1 MNDEM
6 IALAHRALGD
16 PTRFQIVRFLSC
28 CLRTVEMDDEGGII
42 GPTAGEVCCHITGA
56 TKISSTISHHLH
68 ELESAG
74 LIAMERRGKTMLCRL
89 RPETFIQLSESLLLT
104 SQGEPNDCC

>member
-6 IALAHRALGD
+6 IVLAHRALGD
-16 PTRFQIVRFLSC
+16 STRFQIVRFLSC
-28 CLRTVEMDDEGGII
+28 CLRTIEVDDDGGVI

-68 ELESAG
+68 ELEAAG
-74 LIAMERRGKTMLCRL
+74 LIILERKGKTTLCRL
-89 RPETFIQLSESLLLT
+89 RPETFIQLSQSLLLT
-104 SQGEPNDCC
+104 SEGVPNDCC

>member
-1 MNDEM
+1 VQF
-6 IALAHRALGD
+6 LA
-16 PTRFQIVRFLSC
+16 C
-28 CLRTVEMDDEGGII
+28 CLRTVELDDDGGVI

-74 LIAMERRGKTMLCRL
+74 LIALERKGKNTLCRL
-89 RPETFIQLSESLLLT
+89 RPETFIQLSKSLTLT
-104 SQGEPNDCC
+104 SQGVQNDCC

>member
-6 IALAHRALGD
+6 TVLAHRALGD

-28 CLRTVEMDDEGGII
+28 CLRTVEVDYEGGVV
-42 GPTAGEVCCHITGA
+42 GPTAGEICCHITGA

-68 ELESAG
+68 ELEAAG
-74 LIAMERRGKTMLCRL
+74 LICLERRGKHTLCRL
-89 RPETFIQLSESLLLT
+89 RPETLALLANSLLQT
-104 SQGEPNDCC
+104 SQGVPNDCC